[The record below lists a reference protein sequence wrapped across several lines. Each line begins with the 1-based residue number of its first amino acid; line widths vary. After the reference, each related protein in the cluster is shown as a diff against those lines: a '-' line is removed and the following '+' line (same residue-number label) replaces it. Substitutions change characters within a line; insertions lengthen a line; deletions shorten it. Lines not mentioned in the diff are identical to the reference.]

1 MNLSFDLII
10 ILSYRLWQAGA
21 GLITTLLAVHFLSA
35 EEQGWYYSFTSMA
48 AFYTLFELGLSSVL
62 IQVSAHSFSNAHWS
76 STYKI
81 QGANASY
88 CEALTGRA
96 FHWYGLMAM
105 VFWLLMLP
113 GGYLF
118 FSSQHSA
125 HGVNWLL
132 PWLAIC
138 SFTALSLLAIPFLAI
153 LEGSGQITKVYA
165 LRLLQIMCGSVLCW
179 VTFFLQGGLW
189 ATVMAPAIA
198 ILLPGSWLLLK
209 RKNLLLTALRNRR
222 AEFDWRLE
230 IWPLQWRLALNW
242 LCGYLLTQINIPLLF
257 HMQGAVVAGKLGLS
271 LAIVNTISLLS
282 QSWLTRRVP
291 AMAQAA
297 ACKDWHLLD
306 RTFRRNFFR
315 SLTMF
320 IVMAGA
326 ALLLISLF
334 PQARFVQRLLGFS
347 DFTGLVIYTLANQ
360 FIGGLTVQLRSF
372 KREPFLLL
380 IVFTTVIAVAG
391 ILLVVPRY
399 SVSGMIAV
407 LDSIYIFINIPV
419 ALFLWRRYNR
429 DWRV

>member
-1 MNLSFDLII
+1 MKPSFDLIV
-10 ILSYRLWQAGA
+10 ILLFRLWQAGA
-21 GLITTLLAVHFLSA
+21 GLVTTLLAVHFLTA

-62 IQVSAHSFSNAHWS
+62 IQVSAHSFSKAGWSADYRIEGGNA
-76 STYKI
+76 
-81 QGANASY
+81 AY
-88 CEALTGRA
+88 CSALTGRA
-96 FHWYGLMAM
+96 FHWYGMMAAA
-105 VFWLLMLP
+105 FWLLMLP

-118 FSSQHSA
+118 FSSQHA
-125 HGVNWLL
+125 GQTVNWLQ

-138 SFTALSLLAIPFLAI
+138 SFTALSLLSIPFLAI
-153 LEGSGQITKVYA
+153 LEGSGQITRVYVV
-165 LRLLQIMCGSVLCW
+165 RLLQIMCGSMLCW
-179 VTFFLQGGLW
+179 AAFLLQGGLW

-198 ILLPGSWLLLK
+198 MLLPAGWLLLK
-209 RKNLLLTALRNRR
+209 RKNLLLTAVRNRK
-222 AEFDWRLE
+222 APFAWRQE

-291 AMAQAA
+291 AMALAA
-297 ACKDWHLLD
+297 ANKDWHLLD
-306 RTFRRNFFR
+306 TTFRRNFMR
-315 SLTMF
+315 SLSMF
-320 IVMAGA
+320 IGMASV
-326 ALLLISLF
+326 ALLLVSLF
-334 PQARFVQRLLGFS
+334 PQVRFVQRLLDLP
-347 DFTGLVIYTLANQ
+347 DFAGLLAYTLANQ

-380 IVFTTVIAVAG
+380 IVATTVVAVIG
-391 ILLVVPRY
+391 TLIVVPRY

-419 ALFLWRRYNR
+419 ALLLWRRYNR